1 VSINP
6 ATPVSNIQH
15 VFGLAD
21 MVLIMSVNPGF
32 GGQAFIPYTL
42 DKIRQARKIIV
53 ENKLACAIE
62 VDGGIDTA
70 TLPGAVKAG
79 ANVLVIGNAIFGHP
93 DPGARVKEMLESIAT
108 LGYHSNYV

>member
-15 VFGLAD
+15 VFGLLD

-32 GGQAFIPYTL
+32 GGQAFIPYSL

-53 ENKLACAIE
+53 ENRYACAIE

-79 ANVLVIGNAIFGHP
+79 ANVLVIGNAIFGHS